1 MLRRAGPAQRRQG
14 SAIMGTDAE
23 LALGVSLGRIDG
35 RVTRDE
41 ALAHVRIIATA
52 TDCPVSA
59 DLEKGFGD
67 APADVAETIRL
78 A

>member
-1 MLRRAGPAQRRQG
+1 VVVA
-14 SAIMGTDAE
+14 
-23 LALGVSLGRIDG
+23 
-35 RVTRDE
+35 
-41 ALAHVRIIATA
+41 A

-67 APADVAETIRL
+67 TPADVAETIRL